1 MEKSGLKPSVP
12 ALPFGLG
19 GLGASS
25 QWIFGIWGH
34 LQFYTTCF
42 YILYYIY
49 NFYRCA
55 SLTVLWVYIVGRM
68 FQVVYIQKAPSP
80 ELC

>member
-25 QWIFGIWGH
+25 QWIFGILGH
-34 LQFYTTCF
+34 LQFLHYMLLHSLLHLQFLRLCF
-42 YILYYIY
+42 S
-49 NFYRCA
+49 YRFMGLHCWA
-55 SLTVLWVYIVGRM
+55 HVPGCLHTEGT
-68 FQVVYIQKAPSP
+68 FT
-80 ELC
+80 